1 MNTKDKIANHFKENK
16 LKIYFF
22 ISLLLAAIITL
33 FFLKN
38 NNLQKK
44 NLISEKYI
52 QAGLYLASNNKEK
65 SIILYEEIIFS
76 KDEFYSILALNTI
89 LEKKLIL
96 DEKKILEF
104 FEIVEKE
111 NKKNYQKD
119 LLTLKKGL
127 FLLKISKI
135 NEGNN
140 LLNSLVKSNSKLKQ
154 LAEEALTR

>member
-1 MNTKDKIANHFKENK
+1 
-16 LKIYFF
+16 
-22 ISLLLAAIITL
+22 LLSSIITL

-135 NEGNN
+135 KEGNN
-140 LLNSLVKSNSKLKQ
+140 LLKSLVKSNSKLK
-154 LAEEALTR
+154 LIAEEALANLK